1 MTMDDN
7 AQLRRDASECY
18 LALLDEQ
25 LPAERWKAWVDW
37 LQQSPEHQDA
47 FDDVGRV
54 WSVMDSL
61 GSLELPSQEVLSA
74 DRDEAVVPPVE
85 QASSDPS
92 LDAKP
97 GAVRARAARLHFA
110 TPMTKFALAASIL
123 LAAVTLAVWRPWQ
136 VLFPQRETYATQR
149 GEIATRTLADGSRI
163 TLAGDSVL
171 ESRYSKRERRITFLR
186 GEGYFEVARDT
197 NRPFVVHARGGTSTA
212 VGTEFDVTNDQDG
225 FTVTVTRGLVQVA
238 VRESAVRGSGES
250 ADANVTVLGVGEQVS
265 FTEVS
270 GLSPVRKVDPEVSVS
285 WRRGV
290 LTFIDEPLPRAIDTL
305 NRYTRHRIYYR
316 AQELRDFSVSGTV
329 TIERA
334 DEWVRGLEKGYPITV
349 QAAETGSV
357 LITRNTEITQ

>member
-1 MTMDDN
+1 
-7 AQLRRDASECY
+7 
-18 LALLDEQ
+18 
-25 LPAERWKAWVDW
+25 
-37 LQQSPEHQDA
+37 
-47 FDDVGRV
+47 
-54 WSVMDSL
+54 
-61 GSLELPSQEVLSA
+61 
-74 DRDEAVVPPVE
+74 
-85 QASSDPS
+85 
-92 LDAKP
+92 
-97 GAVRARAARLHFA
+97 
-110 TPMTKFALAASIL
+110 
-123 LAAVTLAVWRPWQ
+123 
-136 VLFPQRETYATQR
+136 
-149 GEIATRTLADGSRI
+149 
-163 TLAGDSVL
+163 
-171 ESRYSKRERRITFLR
+171 
-186 GEGYFEVARDT
+186 VARDT

-290 LTFIDEPLPRAIDTL
+290 LTFIDEPLPQAIDTL